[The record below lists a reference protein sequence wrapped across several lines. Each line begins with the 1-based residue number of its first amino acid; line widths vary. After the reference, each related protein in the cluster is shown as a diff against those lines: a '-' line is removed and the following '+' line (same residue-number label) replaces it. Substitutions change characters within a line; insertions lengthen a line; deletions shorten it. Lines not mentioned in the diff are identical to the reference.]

1 MKESLPMA
9 QRPAPGAGLGGT
21 DGRAPVRRSS
31 APLLEKIVR
40 LSLSAG
46 AIDIAAHER
55 AEAPELRTGL
65 LPVVGEL
72 LEDAL
77 AFFDRI
83 QNTYGGDEGD
93 EGDED
98 ALAAGPAAP
107 AAGPA
112 GGESGAGNFRR
123 EVDEILL
130 DQAHGERVADLAFI
144 ARLELRQKMA
154 SLTRLPAEADSWR
167 IIAAAGSCLRQIQK
181 ALAALEAVITRAEG
195 ITPVLGFND
204 ELTSALAARRAYAS
218 FRRQLRLVGRLSGI
232 SDRLQGAATSIGDLF
247 DLEIYRDLRIS
258 DRVQLRRLLERIL
271 RWGGPDLDRE
281 GGERIWEDLSACAAL
296 LAEISKRQELGEHD
310 DWACEEI
317 LRRLGAAS
325 LPGPELPT
333 DVKSLV
339 ESLAGRDDDLDDRIF
354 DGRIDF
360 GTAAAVAQRLTR
372 TRSPKPPIPGG

>member
-1 MKESLPMA
+1 MA
-9 QRPAPGAGLGGT
+9 QRPASGAGLGGT

-65 LPVVGEL
+65 VPVVGEL

-83 QNTYGGDEGD
+83 LDTYGGDAGE
-93 EGDED
+93 ED
-98 ALAAGPAAP
+98 ALAAGPAAGVAG
-107 AAGPA
+107 AAGPAGVA

-154 SLTRLPAEADSWR
+154 SLARLPAEADSWR

-247 DLEIYRDLRIS
+247 DLEVYRDLRIS

-325 LPGPELPT
+325 LPGPELPA
-333 DVKSLV
+333 DVKPLV

-372 TRSPKPPIPGG
+372 ARPHPRD